1 MQTRFQVREIDVS
14 KGYCLLV
21 TDKNRTRVTFG
32 FDDLDAQLQRL
43 EQFLVFTDDS
53 RMELETV
60 NLLVQR
66 NIPVTFAKPASQVIN
81 DTIDPEG
88 EEPRILRALPVNPE
102 AKKELRRQEKNQ
114 RRPGPRRKFAGRNRW
129 NVGGKINSMASSDLM
144 VGLEIGTSKI
154 CVVVGEGRPDGTIKI
169 LGVGQAPSRGVRKG
183 EIVDFETAMKCVHE
197 AVVDAE
203 TKSDIMIESVYVAV
217 AGSHIQS
224 FNNRGAVLLPEDRD
238 EIDEQDIEDVKISA
252 REVSIPAPNAFLH
265 SIIQHYHVDGQDGV
279 LNPVGM
285 LGQKLEADFHII
297 HGVRTRIQNTIR
309 CVKELP
315 LEVEDVVFSA
325 LAAAQ
330 VVLTPQQ
337 KSLGALVIDIGGG
350 TTDYIL
356 YVDGVVK
363 QTGVLGV
370 GGDHITNDISMG
382 LRIPMTR
389 AEKLKI
395 EEGSVTL
402 GNCLPGETVQLKDDS
417 GFAGKEIERETLNTI
432 IHLRLRETFELLKR
446 KLEEEPFINY
456 ISEGVFITG
465 GCSHLKGIDHLAEEI
480 FELPAR
486 VAHAQTMSGLT
497 SAFENPQFSAAIG
510 LIRYAQ
516 AVQSSGR
523 SAAGSAAFSDKIFSG
538 MR

>member
-1 MQTRFQVREIDVS
+1 MKEKKLLPEYLGLPLITGCTSESLEAGKVVESFEAKAALELLRLSTRSFMQTRFQIREIDVS

-21 TDKNRTRVTFG
+21 TDKNHTRVTFG
-32 FDDLDAQLQRL
+32 FDNLDTQLQRL
-43 EQFLVFTDDS
+43 EQFLVYSDDS
-53 RMELETV
+53 KRELATV

-66 NIPVTFAKPASQVIN
+66 NIPVTFAKPAAEVIN
-81 DTIDPEG
+81 DTIDPAGNAAHYESDAG
-88 EEPRILRALPVNPE
+88 ASAAAKFDVLRAKPRAHRHRRSIRSGRAIPVDQR
-102 AKKELRRQEKNQ
+102 KKRRNE
-114 RRPGPRRKFAGRNRW
+114 
-129 NVGGKINSMASSDLM
+129 MASSDLM

-203 TKSDIMIESVYVAV
+203 QKSDVMIRSVYVGV

-224 FNNRGAVLLPEDRD
+224 FNNRGCVMLPEDRD

-252 REVSIPAPNAFLH
+252 REVSIPAQNAFLH

-325 LAAAQ
+325 LASAQ
-330 VVLTPQQ
+330 VVLTQHQ
-337 KSLGALVIDIGGG
+337 KNLGALVIDIGGG

-356 YVDGVVK
+356 YVDGAVK
-363 QTGVLGV
+363 QSGVLGRRRRSHHQRHLDGAAHSDDARGKIKRSRKAASLWAIV
-370 GGDHITNDISMG
+370 C
-382 LRIPMTR
+382 R
-389 AEKLKI
+389 A
-395 EEGSVTL
+395 
-402 GNCLPGETVQLKDDS
+402 
-417 GFAGKEIERETLNTI
+417 
-432 IHLRLRETFELLKR
+432 KR
-446 KLEEEPFINY
+446 F
-456 ISEGVFITG
+456 
-465 GCSHLKGIDHLAEEI
+465 C
-480 FELPAR
+480 
-486 VAHAQTMSGLT
+486 
-497 SAFENPQFSAAIG
+497 
-510 LIRYAQ
+510 
-516 AVQSSGR
+516 
-523 SAAGSAAFSDKIFSG
+523 
-538 MR
+538 

>member
-1 MQTRFQVREIDVS
+1 
-14 KGYCLLV
+14 
-21 TDKNRTRVTFG
+21 
-32 FDDLDAQLQRL
+32 
-43 EQFLVFTDDS
+43 
-53 RMELETV
+53 
-60 NLLVQR
+60 
-66 NIPVTFAKPASQVIN
+66 
-81 DTIDPEG
+81 
-88 EEPRILRALPVNPE
+88 
-102 AKKELRRQEKNQ
+102 
-114 RRPGPRRKFAGRNRW
+114 
-129 NVGGKINSMASSDLM
+129 M

-154 CVVVGEGRPDGTIKI
+154 CVVVGESRPDGTIKI

-203 TKSDIMIESVYVAV
+203 QKSDVMIRSVYVAI

-224 FNNRGAVLLPEDRD
+224 FNNRGCVNLPEDRD

-279 LNPVGM
+279 LNPIGM
-285 LGQKLEADFHII
+285 LGDKLEADYHII

-315 LEVEDVVFSA
+315 LEVEDVVFTA
-325 LAAAQ
+325 LASAQ
-330 VVLTPQQ
+330 VVLTPHQ

-356 YVDGVVK
+356 YVDGAVK
-363 QTGVLGV
+363 QSGVLGV

-395 EEGSVTL
+395 EEGGVTL
-402 GNCLPGETVQLKDDS
+402 GNSRPGETVLLKDDS

-480 FELPAR
+480 FEMPAR

-510 LIRYAQ
+510 LIKYAQ
-516 AVQSSGR
+516 AVQVDRRPRGGFGR
-523 SAAGSAAFSDKIFSG
+523 LIGKIFSG

>member
-1 MQTRFQVREIDVS
+1 
-14 KGYCLLV
+14 
-21 TDKNRTRVTFG
+21 
-32 FDDLDAQLQRL
+32 
-43 EQFLVFTDDS
+43 
-53 RMELETV
+53 
-60 NLLVQR
+60 
-66 NIPVTFAKPASQVIN
+66 
-81 DTIDPEG
+81 
-88 EEPRILRALPVNPE
+88 
-102 AKKELRRQEKNQ
+102 
-114 RRPGPRRKFAGRNRW
+114 
-129 NVGGKINSMASSDLM
+129 MASSDLM

-203 TKSDIMIESVYVAV
+203 TNSDVMIRSVYVGVSGA
-217 AGSHIQS
+217 HIQS
-224 FNNRGAVLLPEDRD
+224 FNNRGSVALPEDRD
-238 EIDEQDIEDVKISA
+238 EIDEQDIEDVKLNA
-252 REVSIPAPNAFLH
+252 REVSIPAQNAFLH

-285 LGQKLEADFHII
+285 LGERLEADFHII

-315 LEVEDVVFSA
+315 LDVEDVVFNA
-325 LAAAQ
+325 LASAQ
-330 VVLTPQQ
+330 VVLTPHQ
-337 KSLGALVIDIGGG
+337 KNLGALVIDVGGG

-356 YVDGVVK
+356 YVDGAVK
-363 QTGVLGV
+363 QSGCLAV

-395 EEGSVTL
+395 AEGAVTL
-402 GNCLPGETVQLKDDS
+402 GNSLPGETILLKDDS
-417 GFAGKEIERETLNTI
+417 GFAGREIERETLNTI

-446 KLEEEPFINY
+446 RLDEEPFINY
-456 ISEGVFITG
+456 IGEGIFITG

-480 FELPAR
+480 FEMPAR
-486 VAHAQTMSGLT
+486 VSHAQTMSGLT

-510 LIRYAQ
+510 LIKYAQ
-516 AVQSSGR
+516 AVQVDRRPR
-523 SAAGSAAFSDKIFSG
+523 SAFGRIIGKFFSG
-538 MR
+538 TR